1 MHNSIKILLLIL
13 LNQTIL
19 WPLTIDSVYKSILN
33 HTNDN
38 HTIPNYHYFRPKIGI
53 ALSGGGARGFS
64 QIGVLK
70 VLEQNNLP
78 VDYIVGTSIGSIIG
92 GLYAIGYSADQLDSI
107 AKNIDWEYIFAL
119 NEEQNRENLFL
130 DQKIIEDR
138 NSLTFRFKNFK
149 LVIPEAISLG
159 NRFNYILQELI
170 WNALY
175 HPQNHFN
182 SIKIPFKAVATDIVE
197 GKSIA
202 IDSGDLIIAI
212 RASSTIPLRYSPVR
226 YENLIL
232 VDGGLF
238 QNVPIEELKK
248 INADIYI
255 SVNTTSPLW
264 NKNDLNKPWTIA
276 DQVVSIM
283 MKKYAEARKIDADF
297 SIEPK
302 LGDILNND
310 FKNIDS
316 IIKIG
321 EIETTKLILQLKHT
335 YNEKINS
342 KIDNFFNL
350 NNLESKPISQ
360 ITGFDTNDSL
370 LLTKSLNSTD
380 EFKKTLKDI
389 IISDKYNYIKAIE
402 NPQSNKIILTAEILP
417 TIDSISI
424 TADNI
429 IELNF
434 ITEKVNS
441 FAKNK
446 ILNYK
451 NFTQIYELI
460 TKLLRSYQYTF
471 ANINHINFNKEQKI
485 LQFFITP
492 GKLNQ
497 IIISGLPENH
507 FIITRELKIK
517 PNKILTLKDLQQS
530 YQNIL
535 AIDYIGNLAIQPIQ
549 DNNGNLNVIINLNNI
564 GEQSLRLGAKIDN
577 ERYTQIGLDLIQE
590 NLLNFGTR
598 LSLHL
603 NGGLRNHYIELNT
616 ENTRI
621 FETYFTNSF
630 QLFYKK
636 TNRFIYALKPDN
648 NKNAYEYNKIDNLFE
663 ESYGITATLGSQIER
678 NGIMKTSIRYE
689 KQTYWFDKSNSSKTY
704 NILPFVVAVIFDTE
718 NNSEFPTSGSK
729 LEMSLETSPI
739 KSQNFLP
746 YSKIQFKYTTNY
758 PIGNFNLKPR
768 FNIGFAD
775 GTTPIPEYYKL
786 GGQKLFF
793 GMHEDEKLGKQIF
806 LTSLEILWKSSQE
819 IFYDTYL
826 SFRYDLGNVWDN
838 FETIKFK
845 NLYHGIGL
853 ALELDIPFGTAIFA
867 VGKSFKL
874 HKNPNAISWGPHLF
888 YFSIGTN
895 L

>member
-402 NPQSNKIILTAEILP
+402 NPQSNKIILTNTSNLP
-417 TIDSISI
+417 RNFHTWFPPRYFKTI
-424 TADNI
+424 
-429 IELNF
+429 
-434 ITEKVNS
+434 
-441 FAKNK
+441 
-446 ILNYK
+446 
-451 NFTQIYELI
+451 
-460 TKLLRSYQYTF
+460 
-471 ANINHINFNKEQKI
+471 
-485 LQFFITP
+485 P
-492 GKLNQ
+492 
-497 IIISGLPENH
+497 
-507 FIITRELKIK
+507 
-517 PNKILTLKDLQQS
+517 
-530 YQNIL
+530 
-535 AIDYIGNLAIQPIQ
+535 
-549 DNNGNLNVIINLNNI
+549 
-564 GEQSLRLGAKIDN
+564 
-577 ERYTQIGLDLIQE
+577 
-590 NLLNFGTR
+590 
-598 LSLHL
+598 
-603 NGGLRNHYIELNT
+603 
-616 ENTRI
+616 
-621 FETYFTNSF
+621 
-630 QLFYKK
+630 
-636 TNRFIYALKPDN
+636 
-648 NKNAYEYNKIDNLFE
+648 
-663 ESYGITATLGSQIER
+663 
-678 NGIMKTSIRYE
+678 
-689 KQTYWFDKSNSSKTY
+689 
-704 NILPFVVAVIFDTE
+704 
-718 NNSEFPTSGSK
+718 
-729 LEMSLETSPI
+729 
-739 KSQNFLP
+739 
-746 YSKIQFKYTTNY
+746 
-758 PIGNFNLKPR
+758 
-768 FNIGFAD
+768 
-775 GTTPIPEYYKL
+775 
-786 GGQKLFF
+786 
-793 GMHEDEKLGKQIF
+793 
-806 LTSLEILWKSSQE
+806 
-819 IFYDTYL
+819 
-826 SFRYDLGNVWDN
+826 
-838 FETIKFK
+838 
-845 NLYHGIGL
+845 
-853 ALELDIPFGTAIFA
+853 
-867 VGKSFKL
+867 
-874 HKNPNAISWGPHLF
+874 
-888 YFSIGTN
+888 
-895 L
+895 